1 MMSRSIVFPD
11 DDQGQH
17 SNARIQISGGRIAPM
32 PQNQRK
38 RTLIVAVAIIC
49 GLALIGVIAV
59 QIPSVKSRLDWRVD
73 IALTY
78 LRGVID
84 PVWPF
89 PTPAE
94 VLIQTAETATIT
106 PTSLPTLIPSQAT
119 ATLSPTATPQPSST
133 PLPLKVELP
142 PPLWEQQG
150 ANNCGPATL
159 ALYLRVY
166 GWQGTQ
172 QEIAD
177 VVKPITEDRNVNPDE
192 LVYYVR
198 THVGWL
204 GAEFRV
210 GGDLQ
215 LLKQLI
221 AAGFPVMIEE
231 SFFFDTP
238 YWPNDDLW
246 AAHYLLVTGYDEITQ
261 TFTGQDSFHGPNQVI
276 AAATIDSY
284 WQIFN
289 RVYLLVYPADKQE
302 SVKQI
307 LGENWDPDLNRQHA
321 LEVAQAETQ
330 STPDNAYAWFNLG
343 SNLVYFERYGEA
355 ATAYD
360 QARELGLY
368 QRMLRYQFGPFFA
381 YFNDGETN
389 ELIAVTEY
397 ALERTPNSEEA
408 LLWHGWAE
416 YRLGDKTK
424 AKEDWEK
431 ALEAHPGYPDAQY
444 ALDFLAT
451 NP

>member
-1 MMSRSIVFPD
+1 MTILV
-11 DDQGQH
+11 
-17 SNARIQISGGRIAPM
+17 
-32 PQNQRK
+32 
-38 RTLIVAVAIIC
+38 VV
-49 GLALIGVIAV
+49 GLALIGVVAY
-59 QIPSVKSRLDWRVD
+59 QIPSVKARLAWRVD

-78 LRGVID
+78 LRGVIN
-84 PVWPF
+84 PVKPF

-94 VLIQTAETATIT
+94 VVVLATQAPTDT
-106 PTSLPTLIPSQAT
+106 PGTLPTLMPDAPT
-119 ATLSPTATPQPSST
+119 ATLEPTATPHPSPT
-133 PLPLKVELP
+133 PIPAAIQLP

-150 ANNCGPATL
+150 ANNCGPATM
-159 ALYLRVY
+159 ALYLRFY
-166 GWQGTQ
+166 GWEGNQDT
-172 QEIAD
+172 IAQ
-177 VVKPITEDRNVNPDE
+177 VVKPIPEDRNVNPEE
-192 LVYYVR
+192 LVYFVR
-198 THVGWL
+198 THAGWL

-231 SFFFDTP
+231 SFYFDTP

-246 AAHYLLVTGYDEITQ
+246 AAHYLLLTGYDDSAQ

-276 AAATIDSY
+276 SAATLDSY

-289 RVYLLVYPADKQE
+289 RVYLLVYPTAKEQALKQ
-302 SVKQI
+302 V
-307 LGENWDPDLNRQHA
+307 LGDNWDPDLNRKHA

-330 STPDNAYAWFNLG
+330 STPKDAYAWFNLG

-355 ATAYD
+355 ASAYD
-360 QARELGLY
+360 TARNLGLY

-381 YFNDGETN
+381 YFNDGETT
-389 ELIAVTEY
+389 ELITVTEY

-416 YRLGDKTK
+416 YRLGKK
-424 AKEDWEK
+424 AEAIADWQN
-431 ALEAHPGYPDAQY
+431 ALKNHPGYQDAQY
-444 ALDFLAT
+444 ALDFIAA